1 MKKIIYLFVITALL
15 FSCKD
20 AKTEDITPKDDGLIN
35 VTKTQFQSAG
45 MEISTPVEQ
54 DFDVT
59 IKTSGRIDVP
69 PQNRAKVTTFIGG
82 YVKSTS
88 LLVGDKVT
96 KGQALLTLENTEFLD
111 IQKDY
116 LEVAEQINYL
126 KSEYERQKTLYDE
139 KITSQKN
146 YLKAESEYRR
156 AKATYQSL
164 RQKLNL
170 LNLNP
175 SQVEK
180 GKLTSV
186 ITIYS
191 PISGDIVIMNANV
204 GMLMAP
210 SDVILEIVDTN
221 HLHLEL
227 AVFEKDILNV
237 KIGQKINFRVPEAS
251 KEVFKAEVHLV
262 GKSIE
267 GNDRTINVHGH
278 LDDAIKQ
285 KLLTGMFVEAGIV
298 VNSKKGLAIPT
309 DALLTEN
316 NKNYVLLL
324 DNTKTGYSFKKVAVS
339 LGEKSEEFVEILP
352 NKEINATSKLLT
364 KGVFDIA
371 N

>member
-1 MKKIIYLFVITALL
+1 
-15 FSCKD
+15 
-20 AKTEDITPKDDGLIN
+20 
-35 VTKTQFQSAG
+35 